1 MLLSV
6 FENLNY
12 KNKMSLS
19 NLDIDKIIEAIDIG
33 DLSLLIDE
41 LSYDGFDPLAL
52 LGHVWNKHKAH
63 VTDFKV
69 HLGVMITV
77 GVHRGFGGG
86 KTIEKI
92 AGKTST
98 SGGTKIKAAANFL
111 EIKMKATG
119 KLDLTIGRL
128 MVIFPILTHKIWMM
142 KTSNRIMNDHG
153 LPLMFMYPG
162 SPSMMSSEQWD
173 SYGKA
178 YCEWMLEVQ
187 ASLWGTPGDIETVQK
202 YANLSYNNPCCPM
215 ARRTA

>member
-1 MLLSV
+1 
-6 FENLNY
+6 
-12 KNKMSLS
+12 
-19 NLDIDKIIEAIDIG
+19 
-33 DLSLLIDE
+33 
-41 LSYDGFDPLAL
+41 
-52 LGHVWNKHKAH
+52 
-63 VTDFKV
+63 
-69 HLGVMITV
+69 
-77 GVHRGFGGG
+77 
-86 KTIEKI
+86 
-92 AGKTST
+92 
-98 SGGTKIKAAANFL
+98 
-111 EIKMKATG
+111 
-119 KLDLTIGRL
+119 
-128 MVIFPILTHKIWMM
+128 MM